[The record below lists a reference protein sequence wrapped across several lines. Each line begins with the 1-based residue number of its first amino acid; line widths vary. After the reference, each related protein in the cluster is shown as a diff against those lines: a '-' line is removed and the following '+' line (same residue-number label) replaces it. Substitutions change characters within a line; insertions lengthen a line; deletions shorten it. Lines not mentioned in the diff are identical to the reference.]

1 MSRWVVEPAFA
12 PVTVL
17 ATIFTSA
24 FLYVIVG
31 TVSDPE
37 SQRLYGIVF
46 LVLFA
51 IIAAIVIYYLMKRLQ
66 RA

>member
-12 PVTVL
+12 PVMVL

-24 FLYVIVG
+24 FLYVLVG
-31 TVSDPE
+31 TISDPE
-37 SQRLYGIVF
+37 SQRLCSIAL

-51 IIAAIVIYYLMKRLQ
+51 IIAALVIYYIMRRMQ
-66 RA
+66 RS